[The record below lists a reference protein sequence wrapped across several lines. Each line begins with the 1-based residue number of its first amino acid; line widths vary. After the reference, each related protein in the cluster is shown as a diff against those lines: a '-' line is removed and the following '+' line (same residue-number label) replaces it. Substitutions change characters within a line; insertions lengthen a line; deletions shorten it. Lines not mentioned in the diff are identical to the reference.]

1 MWLHQKLKNKTKQ
14 IPCTYYIPTYLPTCY
29 LMNDQLPGFAEQ
41 LLMSIE
47 VCKNRSSNPG
57 ADKEKYKRRMGM
69 SVFSQD
75 LYSKP
80 RFET

>member
-1 MWLHQKLKNKTKQ
+1 
-14 IPCTYYIPTYLPTCY
+14 
-29 LMNDQLPGFAEQ
+29 MNDQLPGFAEQ